1 MSFNV
6 LDNWFLLFI
15 LLFDFTPQVREFKRF
30 CLFLFWKFLNLLLEF
45 LFLFIERF
53 YFLRFFMA
61 LSFKKLDSLRID
73 FLVERELLEFFVSFS
88 DEVFFLEELFLDDLE
103 FILHL
108 DHVFLFFLEGV
119 EMFLELF
126 QFEVPSFIAFFKLLQ
141 LLSEVKYLIFDSKL
155 FLV

>member
-1 MSFNV
+1 
-6 LDNWFLLFI
+6 
-15 LLFDFTPQVREFKRF
+15 
-30 CLFLFWKFLNLLLEF
+30 
-45 LFLFIERF
+45 
-53 YFLRFFMA
+53 MA

-108 DHVFLFFLEGV
+108 DHVFLFLLEGV

-126 QFEVPSFIAFFKLLQ
+126 QFEVPPFIAFFELLQ
-141 LLSEVKYLIFDSKL
+141 LFSEVKYLIFDSKL
-155 FLV
+155 FLVQEFQFFGFRNFKILKLVLNLRLSLL